1 MYVFFFFSSRRR
13 HTSCAL
19 VTGVQTCALP
29 ISTLTIKPS
38 WQQQTRIEFGT
49 IRLDPD
55 TRQLHYWMRRTQ
67 GETVQQA
74 DSRTCRA
81 MRAVIGE
88 MKQIEPLQPDPPGF
102 QDGDLLITAD
112 GTWYTLEGPGRYQDS
127 HMGKFRV
134 EANEIGRAHVCTPV
148 TK

>member
-81 MRAVIGE
+81 MRAVIGA
-88 MKQIEPLQPDPPGF
+88 MKQIEPLQPAHPGF
-102 QDGDLLITAD
+102 QDRDLLITAD
-112 GTWYTLEGPGRYQDS
+112 GNGYPLDGTGRS
-127 HMGKFRV
+127 HESHLGEFGGGAR
-134 EANEIGRAHVCTPV
+134 
-148 TK
+148 

>member
-1 MYVFFFFSSRRR
+1 
-13 HTSCAL
+13 
-19 VTGVQTCALP
+19 
-29 ISTLTIKPS
+29 
-38 WQQQTRIEFGT
+38 
-49 IRLDPD
+49 
-55 TRQLHYWMRRTQ
+55 
-67 GETVQQA
+67 
-74 DSRTCRA
+74 

-134 EANEIGRAHVCTPV
+134 EANVGTPLARWARRV
-148 TK
+148 EEALAPRSEEYTSELQSLMRHSYAVYCLKKQKPSNETRTHTDDST

>member
-1 MYVFFFFSSRRR
+1 MCVECINFFFFFFFFKQKTAYEMRISDWSSDVC
-13 HTSCAL
+13 SSDL
-19 VTGVQTCALP
+19 
-29 ISTLTIKPS
+29 
-38 WQQQTRIEFGT
+38 
-49 IRLDPD
+49 
-55 TRQLHYWMRRTQ
+55 LHYWMRRTQ

-112 GTWYTLEGPGRYQDS
+112 GTWYTLEGPRSEERRVGKECVSTCRYRCWPYPSKKKESVDC
-127 HMGKFRV
+127 
-134 EANEIGRAHVCTPV
+134 NI
-148 TK
+148 